1 MPNSVGKRFKPTK
14 YIPVS
19 TAATFLV
26 GSTTLFFVFT
36 CPWLTNTISPAVPL
50 YNGVVF
56 LFVLAN
62 FSMATFMDPGV
73 FPKADEDEDK
83 DDDFRAPLYKNV
95 EIKGIQ
101 VRMKW
106 CATCHFYR
114 PPRCSHCSVCDNC
127 VEDFDHHCPWVNN
140 CIGRRNYRY
149 FFLFLLSLSIHM
161 VGVFSFGLLFVLHHM
176 EQLGT
181 LHTTVTLVVMCIAG
195 LFFIP
200 VMGLTGFHMV
210 LVARGRTT
218 NEQVTGKFRGGVNP
232 FTRGC
237 CGNIKYVLCAPLAP
251 RYNGVD
257 PRKKPPVSI
266 QPPFI
271 RPNLSDRQISI
282 KVSNNGVHTSILQSK
297 SKISLD
303 GLAVDDKGLDTQ
315 PPLPPKVERYN
326 QLKSQ
331 LTSSQDSSLSGKTH
345 PSTPAMYKYRPS
357 FGTIPKVHYHAAGEK
372 IVMPDDHRKAS
383 AILEEGRCHV
393 DYRSEPNLDLPDY
406 RNAPLHRSFQSS
418 PLQLDSYPIN
428 SSSLNLKQAHQR
440 RDKGQ
445 LPVLQPE
452 TVTSTPYKSVF
463 SPLSNRNSS
472 LSYDSLLNPSI
483 SPATAA
489 ECMAHPGMPS
499 MGSHSPYLPTKMCH
513 VRGPEPQIQKQQVPP
528 SFSPVLGSGGMS
540 RGRGRQSPQNRD
552 LSPVLGSRGMG
563 MSRGRQ
569 SPQDRDLSPVRYD
582 NLSKTIMASIQ
593 ERKEMEE
600 REKLQHHGGCSQA
613 QSYAQAQDSGMFDSS
628 GGYGLPPSACYP
640 DSPRDP
646 SSRGPT
652 PPAYGG
658 SRDNLMGVVSYGPRT
673 PVLRSSGGSSL
684 ARAPRTSYSS
694 LHTDSSMQG
703 GRVPEPPCRS
713 PPHQPHHSPAMPQSP
728 SYTHKKLSFIHALE
742 RTDSPRLG
750 GPREAMMQSKVNG
763 QTDCHLGPNSSS
775 AQGTTLSPSRHSN
788 VKKVTGVG
796 GTTYEISV

>member
-1 MPNSVGKRFKPTK
+1 MPNSAGKRFKPTK

-19 TAATFLV
+19 TAATLLV

-36 CPWLTNTISPAVPL
+36 CPWLTKAISPAVPL
-50 YNGVVF
+50 YNGLVF

-73 FPKADEDEDK
+73 YPRADEDEDK

-149 FFLFLLSLSIHM
+149 FFLFLLSLSVHM
-161 VGVFSFGLLFVLHHM
+161 VGVFSFGLIFVLHHR
-176 EQLGT
+176 ERLGA

-237 CGNIKYVLCAPLAP
+237 CGNVEYVLCSPLAP
-251 RYNGVD
+251 RYILD
-257 PRKKPPVSI
+257 PRKKPPMKI

-271 RPNLSDRQISI
+271 RPDLSDRQITI
-282 KVSNNGVHTSILQSK
+282 KVSDNGIHSTIISSK
-297 SKISLD
+297 SKSSLNV
-303 GLAVDDKGLDTQ
+303 LEEKETQ
-315 PPLPPKVERYN
+315 PPLPPKADRYN
-326 QLKSQ
+326 QLKNQ
-331 LTSSQDSSLSGKTH
+331 ITSSEESSLSGKTH
-345 PSTPAMYKYRPS
+345 PSTPAMYKFRPS
-357 FGTIPKVHYHAAGEK
+357 FGTMPKVHYHAAGEK
-372 IVMPDDHRKAS
+372 IVMPDERKTS
-383 AILEEGRCHV
+383 AILEEGVRGH

-406 RNAPLHRSFQSS
+406 SNTPLHRTFQSS

-428 SSSLNLKQAHQR
+428 SRSLSLKQAQR
-440 RDKGQ
+440 RTDKGQ
-445 LPVLQPE
+445 LPALQPE
-452 TVTSTPYKSVF
+452 TVTSTPYNKSVF
-463 SPLSNRNSS
+463 SPSTLSNRNGS

-483 SPATAA
+483 TPATAT

-499 MGSHSPYLPTKMCH
+499 MGFHSPYLPTKMCH
-513 VRGPEPQIQKQQVPP
+513 IRGPELHRQQVPP
-528 SFSPVLGSGGMS
+528 TYSPVITA
-540 RGRGRQSPQNRD
+540 
-552 LSPVLGSRGMG
+552 RGMG
-563 MSRGRQ
+563 SQ
-569 SPQDRDLSPVRYD
+569 SPHQRDREPSPVRYD
-582 NLSKTIMASIQ
+582 NLSQTIMASIQ

-600 REKLQHHGGCSQA
+600 REKLQMLHGRSKTQA
-613 QSYAQAQDSGMFDSS
+613 YTHDSGMFDSP
-628 GGYGLPPSACYP
+628 GGYGLPPNTSYQ
-640 DSPRDP
+640 DGPRGP

-652 PPAYGG
+652 PLAYGG
-658 SRDNLMGVVSYGPRT
+658 SRDNLVGAGLVGYSQRA
-673 PVLRSSGGSSL
+673 PVLRHAGSSMG
-684 ARAPRTSYSS
+684 RAPRTSSSS
-694 LHTDSSMQG
+694 LHMEHSSSNSSQG
-703 GRVPEPPCRS
+703 RAPGPETSYHS
-713 PPHQPHHSPAMPQSP
+713 PAHQPHHSPAMPRSP
-728 SYTHKKLSFIHALE
+728 SYTHQKLSFISALE

-750 GPREAMMQSKVNG
+750 GPREAMMQSKLNG
-763 QTDCHLGPNSSS
+763 QTDCHPG
-775 AQGTTLSPSRHSN
+775 AQVSPHSPSRHNN

>member
-1 MPNSVGKRFKPTK
+1 MPNSAGKRFKPTK

-19 TAATFLV
+19 TAATLLV

-36 CPWLTNTISPAVPL
+36 CPWLTKVISPAVPL
-50 YNGVVF
+50 YNGLVF

-73 FPKADEDEDK
+73 YPRADEDEDK

-149 FFLFLLSLSIHM
+149 FFLFLLSLSVHM
-161 VGVFSFGLLFVLHHM
+161 VGVFSFGLIFVLHHR
-176 EQLGT
+176 ERLGA

-232 FTRGC
+232 FTKGC
-237 CGNIKYVLCAPLAP
+237 CGNVEYVLCSPLAP
-251 RYNGVD
+251 RYMLD
-257 PRKKPPVSI
+257 PRKKPQVKI

-271 RPNLSDRQISI
+271 RPDLSDRQITI
-282 KVSNNGVHTSILQSK
+282 KVSDNGIHGTIISSK
-297 SKISLD
+297 SKSSLD
-303 GLAVDDKGLDTQ
+303 GLDEKETQ
-315 PPLPPKVERYN
+315 PPLPPKAERYN
-326 QLKSQ
+326 QLKGQ
-331 LTSSQDSSLSGKTH
+331 LTSSEESSLSGKTH
-345 PSTPAMYKYRPS
+345 PSTPAMYKFRPS
-357 FGTIPKVHYHAAGEK
+357 FGTMPKVHYHTAEER
-372 IVMPDDHRKAS
+372 IIMPDERKTS
-383 AILEEGRCHV
+383 AILEEGVRGH

-406 RNAPLHRSFQSS
+406 SNAPLHRTFQSS
-418 PLQLDSYPIN
+418 PLQLDSD
-428 SSSLNLKQAHQR
+428 SVSARSFSLKQAQR
-440 RDKGQ
+440 REEKGQ
-445 LPVLQPE
+445 LPALQPQ

-463 SPLSNRNSS
+463 SPNTLSNRNGS
-472 LSYDSLLNPSI
+472 LSYDSLLNPTI
-483 SPATAA
+483 SPATAS
-489 ECMAHPGMPS
+489 ECMAHRVMPS
-499 MGSHSPYLPTKMCH
+499 MGFHSPYLPTKMCH
-513 VRGPEPQIQKQQVPP
+513 IREPELQRQQVAATYSPVVPVRG
-528 SFSPVLGSGGMS
+528 L
-540 RGRGRQSPQNRD
+540 GRQSPH
-552 LSPVLGSRGMG
+552 SR
-563 MSRGRQ
+563 
-569 SPQDRDLSPVRYD
+569 DRDPSPVRYD
-582 NLSKTIMASIQ
+582 NLSQTIMASIQ

-600 REKLQHHGGCSQA
+600 REKLQMLHGRSQTHV
-613 QSYAQAQDSGMFDSS
+613 YAQDSGVFDSS
-628 GGYGLPPSACYP
+628 GGYGLPPNACYP
-640 DSPRDP
+640 DGPRGP

-658 SRDNLMGVVSYGPRT
+658 SRDNLMGAGLVGYGQRT
-673 PVLRSSGGSSL
+673 PVLRHAGSAL
-684 ARAPRTSYSS
+684 GRAPRTSSTS
-694 LHTDSSMQG
+694 LHTDHSSTNSSQA
-703 GRVPEPPCRS
+703 PYHS
-713 PPHQPHHSPAMPQSP
+713 PAHQPHSPAMPRSP
-728 SYTHKKLSFIHALE
+728 SYTHQKLSYFSGLE
-742 RTDSPRLG
+742 RDSPRLG
-750 GPREAMMQSKVNG
+750 GPRDAMKVNG
-763 QTDCHLGPNSSS
+763 QMDCHPG
-775 AQGTTLSPSRHSN
+775 AQGAAFSPSRHSN

>member
-19 TAATFLV
+19 TAATLLV

-36 CPWLTNTISPAVPL
+36 CPWLTKAISPAVPL
-50 YNGVVF
+50 YNGLVF

-73 FPKADEDEDK
+73 FPRADEDEDK

-161 VGVFSFGLLFVLHHM
+161 VGVFAFGLLFVLHHA

-181 LHTTVTLVVMCIAG
+181 LHTTVTLVVMCVTG

-237 CGNIKYVLCAPLAP
+237 CGNVKYVLCSPLAP
-251 RYNGVD
+251 RYTVD
-257 PRKKPPVSI
+257 PRKKPPVSV
-266 QPPFI
+266 QPPFL
-271 RPNLSDRQISI
+271 RPDLSDRLVTI
-282 KVSNNGVHTSILQSK
+282 KVSDNGIHGSTIIRSK

-303 GLAVDDKGLDTQ
+303 GLEDKEPQQ
-315 PPLPPKVERYN
+315 PPLPPKADRYN
-326 QLKSQ
+326 QLKNQ
-331 LTSSQDSSLSGKTH
+331 FTSSEESSLSGKTH

-357 FGTIPKVHYHAAGEK
+357 FGTIPKVHYHAADEK
-372 IVMPDDHRKAS
+372 IVMPDDCRTS
-383 AILEEGRCHV
+383 AILEEGGGTRGH

-406 RNAPLHRSFQSS
+406 RNAPLHRTFQSS
-418 PLQLDSYPIN
+418 PLQLDSYPTT
-428 SSSLNLKQAHQR
+428 SRSLSLKQAHR
-440 RDKGQ
+440 RGGGKGQ
-445 LPVLQPE
+445 LPSLQPE
-452 TVTSTPYKSVF
+452 AVPFTPYKSVF
-463 SPLSNRNSS
+463 SPNTMSNRNGS
-472 LSYDSLLNPSI
+472 LSYDSLLAPSL
-483 SPATAA
+483 SQGPASTAA
-489 ECMAHPGMPS
+489 DCVTHPGMPS
-499 MGSHSPYLPTKMCH
+499 MGFHSPYLPTKMCH
-513 VRGPEPQIQKQQVPP
+513 IRGPELQRQLPP
-528 SFSPVLGSGGMS
+528 TYSPVLTA
-540 RGRGRQSPQNRD
+540 RGLGRQSPHPRD
-552 LSPVLGSRGMG
+552 P
-563 MSRGRQ
+563 
-569 SPQDRDLSPVRYD
+569 SPVRYD

-593 ERKEMEE
+593 ERKQMEE
-600 REKLQHHGGCSQA
+600 REKLQVLRGR
-613 QSYAQAQDSGMFDSS
+613 AQAQAYASDSGMFDSP
-628 GGYGLPPSACYP
+628 GGYGLPQGPYFP
-640 DSPRDP
+640 DVPRGP
-646 SSRGPT
+646 GSRGQT

-658 SRDNLMGVVSYGPRT
+658 SRDNLMGVGLVGYGQRT
-673 PVLRSSGGSSL
+673 PMLRSGGSTL
-684 ARAPRTSYSS
+684 GRAPRTSSTS
-694 LHTDSSMQG
+694 LHTEHSSSS
-703 GRVPEPPCRS
+703 GRGPEPLYRS
-713 PPHQPHHSPAMPQSP
+713 PAHQPHQSPAMSRSP
-728 SYTHKKLSFIHALE
+728 SYTHQKVSFISALE

-763 QTDCHLGPNSSS
+763 QMDCHLGAAPCSV
-775 AQGTTLSPSRHSN
+775 QGPPLSPSRHGN